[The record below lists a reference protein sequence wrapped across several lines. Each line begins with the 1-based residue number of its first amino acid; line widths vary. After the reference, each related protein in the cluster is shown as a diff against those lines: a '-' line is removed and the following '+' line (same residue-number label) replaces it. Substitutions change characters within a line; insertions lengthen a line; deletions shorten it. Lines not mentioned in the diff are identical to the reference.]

1 MSQLLSNAT
10 VQEIQLELIKRAS
23 RDDAMD
29 GEQVVA
35 SLLKHRDL
43 WVAVMMDSFC
53 FSNPGRLPSVGLIKL
68 RDLDTNFWNADTM
81 YILTETADKVHR
93 LATIIEEE
101 EWGGLVVVHDDEEDV
116 QQALGGGEPGQAV
129 VSVWWD

>member
-10 VQEIQLELIKRAS
+10 VQEIQLELLKRAS

-43 WVAVMMDSFC
+43 WVAVMLASFC

-68 RDLDTNFWNADTM
+68 RDLNTNFWNADKLFAHQTLDELLDE
-81 YILTETADKVHR
+81 IKQRRVKR
-93 LATIIEEE
+93 TI
-101 EWGGLVVVHDDEEDV
+101 D
-116 QQALGGGEPGQAV
+116 P
-129 VSVWWD
+129 SVPEVA

>member
-43 WVAVMMDSFC
+43 WVAVMSDRFC
-53 FSNPGRLPSVGLIKL
+53 LSNPGRLPSVGLIKL
-68 RDLDTNFWNADTM
+68 RDLNTNFWNADTM
-81 YILTETADKVHR
+81 YILTETKDKAHR

-101 EWGGLVVVHDDEEDV
+101 EWGGLVRVHNDEEDV
-116 QQALGGGEPGQAV
+116 QQALGGGEPEQVV

>member
-43 WVAVMMDSFC
+43 WY
-53 FSNPGRLPSVGLIKL
+53 L
-68 RDLDTNFWNADTM
+68 
-81 YILTETADKVHR
+81 
-93 LATIIEEE
+93 
-101 EWGGLVVVHDDEEDV
+101 LVIPPC
-116 QQALGGGEPGQAV
+116 ALSLLSQ
-129 VSVWWD
+129 

>member
-35 SLLKHRDL
+35 SLLKHREL
-43 WVAVMMDSFC
+43 WVAVMLDTFC

-68 RDLDTNFWNADTM
+68 RDLDTNFWSADTM
-81 YILTETADKVHR
+81 YLLTETADKAHR
-93 LATIIEEE
+93 LAAIIEEE
-101 EWGGLVVVHDDEEDV
+101 DWGALVLVHDDEEDV
-116 QQALGGGEPGQAV
+116 QRALGGGELGQAV
-129 VSVWWD
+129 ISIWWD